1 MADTVNN
8 NKETSMS
15 KSDQD
20 CNRRTTPG
28 TGGEAVYF
36 FGGIGS
42 LVFWWQAA
50 DGFGEH
56 VVAIL
61 KSFVW
66 PAFLVYDALGALG
79 G

>member
-1 MADTVNN
+1 MSATDREQNN
-8 NKETSMS
+8 RTSTRS
-15 KSDQD
+15 
-20 CNRRTTPG
+20 TPG

-42 LVFWWQAA
+42 LIFWWQAA
-50 DGFGEH
+50 SGFGEH
-56 VVAIL
+56 VVAVL

-66 PAFLVYDALGALG
+66 PAFLVYQALGALG